1 MILGLKAVVTVD
13 ALGAIQDEWVLPSFF
28 TTNSFIGMTSFKPC
42 GTARISQNF
51 DPDMCLEAFKKQ
63 YPGSPR
69 DMLSEM
75 ILNLVVKLYDTPV
88 KAFKENAVVRPVTGN
103 NSASLVASETGEILV
118 LWENMNPEKY
128 L

>member
-13 ALGAIQDEWVLPSFF
+13 ALGAIPDEWVIPSFF

-42 GTARISQNF
+42 GTARIARSF
-51 DPDMCLEAFKKQ
+51 DPDLCLEAFAKQ
-63 YPGSPR
+63 YPGIPR

-75 ILNLVVKLYDTPV
+75 ILQLAMRLGWS